1 MLNCSPVAK
10 ADGTTE
16 APGWDSEGAWESSV
30 SSECASIALAKAASI
45 APQTTSDAA
54 TVAVFSAEWA
64 RAKLIAKRPGARSAP
79 ETMAA
84 KVSRMCCLVFS
95 RASCGSGPVPASVI
109 YELRRFITGLIDAT
123 AARNGSAMPEAA
135 AEAAKDR
142 RVIWFSLPSGQHPYY
157 SRCTHTQA

>member
-64 RAKLIAKRPGARSAP
+64 RAKLIAKRPGARSEP

-84 KVSRMCCLVFS
+84 NVSRTCRLVCSSASSGRGWLPTALMYMLS
-95 RASCGSGPVPASVI
+95 RVIVGLGDAFAAPSG
-109 YELRRFITGLIDAT
+109 R
-123 AARNGSAMPEAA
+123 AA
-135 AEAAKDR
+135 AAATKDL
-142 RVIWFSLPSGQHPYY
+142 RVIL
-157 SRCTHTQA
+157 